1 MVAGNDVII
10 RLLSNTLPKAIG
22 LGSVYLYI
30 GIPSRPR
37 RTIMPNSDPPDEQ
50 ARNQEQNS
58 YERDQCIERTVTAFT
73 TDNVGERQV
82 IEAGKRD
89 HKGEEA
95 LDPCLIN
102 TQRILRHFT
111 TAVGEDVGDL
121 KALHGPEAD
130 RGRENE
136 NPGEDEHP
144 TNTHQY
150 EGQGLEQCP
159 IDLDMYRSPDEH
171 NNAEYESSDA
181 SELEAR
187 SENLYDGI
195 ARTDE

>member
-1 MVAGNDVII
+1 M
-10 RLLSNTLPKAIG
+10 S
-22 LGSVYLYI
+22 Y
-30 GIPSRPR
+30 
-37 RTIMPNSDPPDEQ
+37 PDAPDKQ
-50 ARNQEQNS
+50 ARDQEQNA

-82 IEAGKRD
+82 IEAGERD
-89 HKGEEA
+89 DEGEES

-130 RGRENE
+130 RCRENE
-136 NPGEDEHP
+136 YPGKNEHP
-144 TNTHQY
+144 ANTHQY
-150 EGQGLEQCP
+150 EGQDLEQCP

-171 NNAEYESSDA
+171 NNAEYESSDT